1 MNFAIAA
8 YAHSSGALATDPTL
22 PLEDGE
28 LSTDGLVLA
37 YARVIEVHGQS
48 GKVDVVWPYMWL
60 DGNALYA
67 GEPVQRRVAGSGDP
81 RLRLSVNLHG
91 APALELKDFATY
103 QQGTIVGCSVQVSLP
118 LGQYDDTRVVNLG
131 ANRWWVKP
139 EIGVSHA
146 VGSWTFEFAGGAT
159 FFGDND
165 DFLEGQVR
173 AKEPIYSVQGGV
185 IYGFPRGAWLAF
197 HGTWYTGGRT
207 SVDGVEGNDLQRNSL
222 VGLTVGVADQSQ
234 GLSEAVCE
242 QGGLDPHR
250 LRRRHDQSCLATP
263 MGRWPLTGAAIGRNT
278 VSSSASDD
286 SMCSDRRCT
295 LGTLSAQA
303 TKPKYSPPA

>member
-1 MNFAIAA
+1 MRVTSARLLFLLLLAAGQAAPAQDIEPRLYSNIPVGMNFAIAA

-67 GEPVQRRVAGSGDP
+67 GEPVQRRVTGSGDP
-81 RLRLSVNLHG
+81 RVRLSVNLHG

-207 SVDGVEGNDLQRNSL
+207 SVDEVEGNDLQRNSL
-222 VGLTVGVADQSQ
+222 VGLTAALPINRKDSVKLYASKGVSTRIGSDVDTISVAWQHRW
-234 GLSEAVCE
+234 G
-242 QGGLDPHR
+242 GGL
-250 LRRRHDQSCLATP
+250 
-263 MGRWPLTGAAIGRNT
+263 
-278 VSSSASDD
+278 
-286 SMCSDRRCT
+286 
-295 LGTLSAQA
+295 
-303 TKPKYSPPA
+303 

>member
-185 IYGFPRGAWLAF
+185 IYGFPRGAWFAF

-207 SVDGVEGNDLQRNSL
+207 SVDGIKGDDLQENSL
-222 VGLTVGVADQSQ
+222 VGLTVALPVNRKDSVKLYASKGVSTRIGTDVDTISLAWQRRW
-234 GLSEAVCE
+234 G
-242 QGGLDPHR
+242 GGL
-250 LRRRHDQSCLATP
+250 
-263 MGRWPLTGAAIGRNT
+263 
-278 VSSSASDD
+278 
-286 SMCSDRRCT
+286 
-295 LGTLSAQA
+295 
-303 TKPKYSPPA
+303 